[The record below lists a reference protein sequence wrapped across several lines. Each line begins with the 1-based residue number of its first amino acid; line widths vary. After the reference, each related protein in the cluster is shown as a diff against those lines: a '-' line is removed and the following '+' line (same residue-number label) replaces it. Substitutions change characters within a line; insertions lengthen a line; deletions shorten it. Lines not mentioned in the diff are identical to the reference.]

1 MTIIDITKA
10 QHDLAALIEA
20 ATQGNEVIITRPDG
34 SAVQLIPVAT
44 GTPQFGSAR
53 GKIRLSADF
62 DDPLDD
68 GMEAAA

>member
-10 QHDLAALIEA
+10 QQNLAELIEA
-20 ATQGNEVIITRPDG
+20 AAQGNEVIITRADG

-44 GTPQFGSAR
+44 GTPKFGSAR

-62 DDPLDD
+62 DEPLDD
-68 GMEAAA
+68 GMEEAA